1 MDRNLYMTTGEFA
14 ALMGVSK
21 HTLFHYDDIG
31 LFSPEYV
38 AENGYRMYSL
48 YQLETLE
55 TILMLRDLGMPLKE
69 IRQFLQVRSPKELV
83 RIFAERE
90 QQIEKELSRLKTMQG
105 WIRQRRKKISMV
117 MQQDFSDIGIHHFP
131 ERYYLIRQIDGTS
144 EKDYMEKTNRLILD
158 FKHAEQRN
166 DYEVAYLQ
174 YGKNLSR
181 QIYNAYDNVLLLLE
195 QKPKHMEYR
204 IMPEEDYLTGFHV
217 GHWNAIGEA
226 YARMEAYRKEHK
238 IQTDMVYLER
248 DMVDQLAVTS
258 VEEYVTEIAVRIAHE
273 NWTD

>member
-38 AENGYRMYSL
+38 AENGYRMYSR

-90 QQIEKELSRLKTMQG
+90 QQIENELSRLKTMQG

-117 MQQDFSDIGIHHFP
+117 MQQDFSEIGIHHFP

-144 EKDYMEKTNRLILD
+144 EEDYMEKTNRLILD

-174 YGKNLSR
+174 YEKNLSR

-204 IMPEEDYLTGFHV
+204 IMPERNYLTGFHV

-248 DMVDQLAVTS
+248 VMVDQLAVTS
-258 VEEYVTEIAVRIAHE
+258 VEEYVTEIAVRIVHE

>member
-38 AENGYRMYSL
+38 AENGYRMYSR

-204 IMPEEDYLTGFHV
+204 IMPEVDYLTGFHV

-258 VEEYVTEIAVRIAHE
+258 VEEYVTEIAVRIVHE